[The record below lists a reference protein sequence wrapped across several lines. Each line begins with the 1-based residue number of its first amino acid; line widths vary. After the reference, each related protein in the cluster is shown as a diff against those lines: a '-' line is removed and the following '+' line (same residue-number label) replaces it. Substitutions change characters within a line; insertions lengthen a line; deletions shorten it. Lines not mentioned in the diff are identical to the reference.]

1 MYKLVFSRYDCPGC
15 DTWWYFESIEN
26 IENFILDSYP
36 KFPVA
41 EWPINCTFYPNGL
54 SIYKCVGNVH
64 VMMMRSM
71 IDSHDF
77 ETLMPEALCIETDKV
92 AKLIYDL
99 QIIIDKLEDG
109 QEYEWPIDQSVPRVD
124 KEELVKTVFHPSRVE
139 KMGGF
144 EWVDAV

>member
-1 MYKLVFSRYDCPGC
+1 MYKLAFPRYDCPGC
-15 DTWWYFESIEN
+15 LTWWYFESIED
-26 IENFILDSYP
+26 IEKFILDMYP

-41 EWPINCTFYPNGL
+41 DWPIDRTFYPNGL
-54 SIYKCVGNVH
+54 SIYKCVGNMH

-77 ETLMPEALCIETDKV
+77 ESAMPEALCIETDKV

-99 QIIIDKLEDG
+99 QVIIEKLEDG
-109 QEYEWPIDQSVPRVD
+109 EEYEWPIDQIVPRVD
-124 KEELVKTVFHPSRVE
+124 KEELAKTVFHPSRVE

>member
-1 MYKLVFSRYDCPGC
+1 MYKLAFSRYDCPGC

-26 IENFILDSYP
+26 IEKFILDAYP

-71 IDSHDF
+71 INSHDYKSEF
-77 ETLMPEALCIETDKV
+77 PEALCIETDKV

-99 QIIIDKLEDG
+99 QLIVDKIEDG
-109 QEYEWPIDQSVPRVD
+109 EYEWPIEQIVPRVD
-124 KEELVKTVFHPSRVE
+124 KEDLVKTVFHPRRVE

>member
-1 MYKLVFSRYDCPGC
+1 MYKLAFSRYDCPGC
-15 DTWWYFESIEN
+15 DTWWYFESIED
-26 IENFILDSYP
+26 IEKFILDAYP

-41 EWPINCTFYPNGL
+41 EWPIDCTFYPNGL

-71 IDSHDF
+71 VES
-77 ETLMPEALCIETDKV
+77 LMGPEALCIETDRV

-99 QIIIDKLEDG
+99 QLIVDKIEEG
-109 QEYEWPIDQSVPRVD
+109 QEYEWPIDQIVPRVD
-124 KEELVKTVFHPSRVE
+124 KEDLAKTVFHPRRVE